1 MPTSTAWREFLS
13 VYASH
18 LMLLRMRG
26 IMDHPIDART
36 LNLVSGF
43 ENVSWVNRHFSSFA
57 GKRTAKRGNF
67 TPRLIVQQL

>member
-1 MPTSTAWREFLS
+1 
-13 VYASH
+13 
-18 LMLLRMRG
+18 
-26 IMDHPIDART
+26 MDHPIDART